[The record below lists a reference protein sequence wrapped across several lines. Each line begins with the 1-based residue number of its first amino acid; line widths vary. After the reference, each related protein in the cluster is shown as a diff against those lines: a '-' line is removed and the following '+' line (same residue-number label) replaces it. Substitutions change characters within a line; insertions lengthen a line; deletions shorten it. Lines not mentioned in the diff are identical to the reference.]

1 VKNQWLT
8 FADRLPWLA
17 TVALART
24 QCCLRRTEL
33 VKPGLTRTAAILAAI
48 ALGALLPQAHT
59 AAWLIRWL
67 VIGMLF
73 VVFLQTHFSRESLH
87 RSHAL
92 LLAANLAIAAAAWVI
107 GFLVGGRDVALAA
120 FFCGITPTATAAPV
134 ITSFLGGRVS
144 YVVAAFLLSNVV
156 IAALFPVVL
165 PFVLGHPTPDAFA
178 QVTRSV
184 GVLVFAP
191 LALAWLIRRIHP
203 AAALWPQRLG
213 NVTFS
218 AWVTAIFLI
227 TAHASEFLRHQTDL
241 SPTVLFEVA
250 AVSLLVCVTNFTFG
264 RLIGGREFPREASQS
279 LGQKN
284 TTFTIYL
291 AMTYANPLVALGPTF
306 YVLWH
311 NLWNSWQLHRHQKT

>member
-1 VKNQWLT
+1 MK
-8 FADRLPWLA
+8 R
-17 TVALART
+17 
-24 QCCLRRTEL
+24 
-33 VKPGLTRTAAILAAI
+33 GLSRTAAIVAAI
-48 ALGALLPQAHT
+48 VLGALLPQAHA
-59 AAWLIRWL
+59 AAWLVRWL

-73 VVFLQTHFSRESLH
+73 VVFLQTRFSRESLH
-87 RSHAL
+87 RSHVL
-92 LLAANLAIAAAAWVI
+92 LLAANLAIAAAAWGL

-156 IAALFPVVL
+156 IAALFPVLL

-184 GVLVFAP
+184 ALLVFAP
-191 LALAWLIRRIHP
+191 LVLAWLLRRLHP
-203 AAALWPQRLG
+203 AARWPQHLS
-213 NVTFS
+213 NLTFS

-227 TAHASEFLRHQTDL
+227 TANASEFLHHQTQL
-241 SPTVLFEVA
+241 SSTVLVEVA
-250 AVSLLVCVTNFTFG
+250 AVSLLICVVNFAVG
-264 RLIGGREFPREASQS
+264 RLIGGREFPREASQA

-291 AMTYANPLVALGPTF
+291 AMTYANPLIALGPTC

-311 NLWNSWQLHRHQKT
+311 NLWNSWQLHRHQNRATTRLTPPAERESPPR